1 MRKPCFI
8 NTQCI
13 RACIETSG
21 EVNFDPILIEYQ
33 QKGFVDTYRFSP
45 TSWKNV
51 DGESFRMYWDENT
64 HGSQLD
70 HSYKRH
76 GCSASNEKLL
86 KDLNQVYYL

>member
-1 MRKPCFI
+1 
-8 NTQCI
+8 
-13 RACIETSG
+13 
-21 EVNFDPILIEYQ
+21 
-33 QKGFVDTYRFSP
+33 
-45 TSWKNV
+45 
-51 DGESFRMYWDENT
+51 MYWDGNT